1 MNHYWILLQC
11 FDDVHFEYEIVN
23 YLHLK
28 MKRIEMRDEMM
39 YFIFAYQD
47 KLVDNKDN
55 VRFYL
60 FSYQIKWDVLR
71 NSILWLEEF
80 LI

>member
-1 MNHYWILLQC
+1 
-11 FDDVHFEYEIVN
+11 
-23 YLHLK
+23 
-28 MKRIEMRDEMM
+28 MRDEMM